1 MTNQIKNDSPKPAY
15 LQKYMGKERR
25 SDKIQNTALLELNLD
40 LTSVKNNLDGESND
54 KMATLLVMI
63 KERLRQRLR
72 DTDVILQVNHKF
84 IVLLEEVEIMVHAN
98 AVVDELIKILSKP
111 FEIQGTEKIN
121 INISTSINLFS
132 KFDLKLAGF
141 PRHIKID

>member
-15 LQKYMGKERR
+15 LQKYMGKERG